1 MTNSDNS
8 FRFAWLP
15 TFSAVVVIAV
25 GLAVFSAYRSNARFA
40 IFFMW
45 YSSVGA
51 AVIISGARYFQCQR
65 VLAQVNR
72 RAHKRLLRRR
82 EQIAKLLRRKI
93 RPRIDFCGD
102 LDDVCRKSRELI
114 SDAHSQRTDEYRYVT
129 FYGAAHLSVPDSESE
144 EYGTVG
150 GSGEVSPYQQYLGAL
165 EAATGDKV
173 RMKRY
178 IKLFSC
184 REFKKRSAGVQRE
197 YVNWL
202 KGQHNMLSRNPNYVL
217 VNVVRAPKWGSGIAR
232 IITHRAIMEITGNG
246 EGAVV
251 ITDNHLG
258 ETIRRAAKD
267 SVVGGRETKNKPVYY
282 GNQTSYKTTDEFKK
296 YYSDLEKLISLRTV
310 RDEQAR
316 G

>member
-1 MTNSDNS
+1 MTNLDHRA
-8 FRFAWLP
+8 RFAWLP
-15 TFSAVVVIAV
+15 TFSAVVAIAV
-25 GLAVFSAYRSNARFA
+25 GLAGFSAYRSNTRFA
-40 IFFMW
+40 TFSIW
-45 YSSVGA
+45 YSSVMA

-65 VLAQVNR
+65 VLGQVSR
-72 RAHKRLLRRR
+72 RAQRRLLRRR
-82 EQIAKLLRRKI
+82 EQTGKLLRKTI
-93 RPRIDFCGD
+93 RPRIDFCGNID
-102 LDDVCRKSRELI
+102 EVCKKSRELI

-178 IKLFSC
+178 IKLFSDK
-184 REFKKRSAGVQRE
+184 EFEKRSAGVQRE

-202 KGQHNMLSRNPNYVL
+202 KGQHNMLARNPNYVL
-217 VNVVRAPKWGSGIAR
+217 VDVVRAPKWGSGIAR

-258 ETIRRAAKD
+258 ETIRRAARD
-267 SVVGGRETKNKPVYY
+267 SVVGDRETKNKPVYY
-282 GNQTSYKTTDEFKK
+282 GKQTSYKTTDEFKK

-310 RDEQAR
+310 RDEKMR